1 MKKLFI
7 VTGPSGTGKTTISN
21 FLINKHQ
28 NLKKVITCTTRG
40 KRSEDDQ
47 YRFLSKEEFV
57 ERINNEEFLEYEE
70 VYPGTFYGTLKKD
83 IQSVFDN
90 KNYLPLIV
98 LDVKGAFN
106 IKSKMGDNCCVIYL
120 KPPSMEV
127 LEKRLISRGTDVNIE
142 QRLEKAK
149 FEILF
154 EKDADLVINNQ
165 DFYDAYSKISE
176 YINNN
181 NMSNKYGD
189 TLVVNL
195 FAPPGSGKSTTAAG
209 IFYLLK
215 IKGLNCELVS
225 EYAKDK
231 TWEESFNVLNNQL
244 YLLGKQHHR
253 LFRLLNKVDVIITD
267 SPLFMQQ
274 IYTKDNVLDDFIK
287 YEFSKFNNL
296 NFYINRVKPYNP
308 KGRNQTENESDVLG
322 GEIIRILQNDNIEYT
337 TFDGDENCAGNI
349 VKIILE
355 KIKGG
360 H

>member
-28 NLKKVITCTTRG
+28 NLKKVITCTTRE
-40 KRSEDDQ
+40 KRSEDDH

-57 ERINNEEFLEYEE
+57 EKINHDEFLEYEE
-70 VYPGTFYGTLKKD
+70 VYSGTYYGTLKKD
-83 IQSVFDN
+83 IQSVLDN

-120 KPPSMEV
+120 TPPSMEI
-127 LEKRLISRGTDVNIE
+127 LEKRLTSRGTDVNIE

-149 FEILF
+149 FEMLF
-154 EKDADLVINNQ
+154 EKDADFVVKNGEV
-165 DFYDAYSKISE
+165 YETYSKISE
-176 YINNN
+176 YINNDMN
-181 NMSNKYGD
+181 NKYSD

-215 IKGLNCELVS
+215 TKGVNCELVN

-231 TWEESFNVLNNQL
+231 TWEESFNVLNNQV
-244 YLLGKQHHR
+244 YMLGKQHHR
-253 LFRLLNKVDVIITD
+253 MFRLLNKVDVIITD

-287 YEFSKFNNL
+287 YEFNKFNNL

-308 KGRNQTENESDVLG
+308 KGRNQTESESDVLG
-322 GEIIRILQNDNIEYT
+322 KEIIDILQKDNIEYI
-337 TFDGDENCAGNI
+337 TFNGDESCAENMTN
-349 VKIILE
+349 IILE
-355 KIKGG
+355 KINGG
-360 H
+360 N